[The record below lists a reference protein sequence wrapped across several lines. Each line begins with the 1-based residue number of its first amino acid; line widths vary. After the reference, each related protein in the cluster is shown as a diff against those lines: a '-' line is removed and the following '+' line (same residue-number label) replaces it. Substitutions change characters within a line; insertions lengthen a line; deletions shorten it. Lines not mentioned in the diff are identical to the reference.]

1 MSAVFSPES
10 MTRDSEVA
18 KLSRWQAILD
28 GWLALLTRLK
38 IRKAGPVRER
48 MHGID
53 IARAV
58 AMLGMLIAHTV
69 VPKDEMGSSGW
80 SKSAPSGSSL
90 PEGSS
95 TESALSSSMDSSGL
109 TSSSIDASGLS
120 SSGSDLAWSGA
131 PGGHGSA
138 FAWDFLAP
146 LHEVVAGRA
155 QATFVILAGLMVGMM
170 ALRATTPS
178 ARWRLRRSLVVRGV
192 LLLLIGV
199 LLEAGGAGIVQI
211 LSVYGGYFLLS
222 PLLITL
228 SRRTLL
234 WASAAFAFIGPQVI
248 TWLTI
253 HQRNGLLGM
262 PYGSSGQ
269 SAYESVGGGHGFW
282 SDAVLFYGQTLL
294 SQPRSVFFTGT
305 YPIFPEIALFLF
317 GMALGRTRLTAAAM
331 PVRLAVG
338 GLIGVVALPIV
349 SAMVSS
355 FPIQREYLESFTDT
369 TGHSAKTLCLLF
381 GMSVA
386 SAVLGFALMAAQRF
400 PKLTAP
406 LALLGTWSLTFYLFH
421 AFVLTTGSEK
431 WWSIEIGMAMPG
443 GWAQLVTLGMW
454 LAVPTVVIALA
465 AATGRRGPA
474 EAVLHG
480 FSSRA
485 GSLSLR

>member
-10 MTRDSEVA
+10 TTRRSEVA
-18 KLSRWQAILD
+18 KPSRWQVTLD

-38 IRKAGPVRER
+38 IRKAGPLRQR
-48 MHGID
+48 LRGID

-80 SKSAPSGSSL
+80 STPVPSDSASIPDSGSGL
-90 PEGSS
+90 ANSS
-95 TESALSSSMDSSGL
+95 GWSSSVDSSALSS
-109 TSSSIDASGLS
+109 A
-120 SSGSDLAWSGA
+120 GSDMAWSGA
-131 PGGHGSA
+131 PSGHGSA

-146 LHEVVAGRA
+146 LHEVVSGRA

-178 ARWRLRRSLVVRGV
+178 ARWRLRRSLVVRGFI
-192 LLLLIGV
+192 LLLIGV

-228 SRRTLL
+228 PRRTLL
-234 WASAAFAFIGPQVI
+234 WVSAAFAFIGPQII

-253 HQRNGLLGM
+253 HHRNGLLGM
-262 PYGSSGQ
+262 PYGTSGD

-282 SDAVLFYGQTLL
+282 SDAVLFYGQTLWA
-294 SQPRSVFFTGT
+294 QPRSVFFTGT

-421 AFVLTTGSEK
+421 AFVLTSGSEK

-443 GWAQLVTLGMW
+443 GWAQLVTLGLW

-465 AATGRRGPA
+465 AVTGRRGPA
-474 EAVLHG
+474 EAVVHG
-480 FSSRA
+480 ISSRA
-485 GSLSLR
+485 GALSLRQP